1 MAFGIGGS
9 DRFKSYSSNADA
21 GGGMGVFAKRVKKDD
36 KKKKDEKKEEES
48 MLEMTEDQDDDNLI
62 IEGYDE
68 DLDL

>member
-21 GGGMGVFAKRVKKDD
+21 GGGMGVYAKRIKKDD

-48 MLEMTEDQDDDNLI
+48 ML
-62 IEGYDE
+62 
-68 DLDL
+68 